1 MAQRTIGDYESQE
14 AARAQAV
21 GALVEERDKM
31 VLHARLYFC
40 AQFTCF
46 TSTNVQILTQLV
58 EERENMVLHA
68 RLYLCAQFTCFT
80 STNVQILTQLGAQ
93 VRGAD
98 ESIGNM
104 RAHLQVRTL
113 VGLA

>member
-1 MAQRTIGDYESQE
+1 MLTHSAVWQRTIGDYESQE

-21 GALVEERDKM
+21 GALVEEREKM
-31 VLHARLYFC
+31 VLQARLYLC
-40 AQFTCF
+40 TQFTCF
-46 TSTNVQILTQLV
+46 TSTNVP
-58 EERENMVLHA
+58 
-68 RLYLCAQFTCFT
+68 
-80 STNVQILTQLGAQ
+80 ILTQLGAQ

-104 RAHLQVRTL
+104 REHLQVHTL

>member
-21 GALVEERDKM
+21 GALVEEREKM
-31 VLHARLYFC
+31 VLHARLC
-40 AQFTCF
+40 
-46 TSTNVQILTQLV
+46 
-58 EERENMVLHA
+58 
-68 RLYLCAQFTCFT
+68 LCAQFTCRT

-104 RAHLQVRTL
+104 RAHLQVHTL
-113 VGLA
+113 VCLA